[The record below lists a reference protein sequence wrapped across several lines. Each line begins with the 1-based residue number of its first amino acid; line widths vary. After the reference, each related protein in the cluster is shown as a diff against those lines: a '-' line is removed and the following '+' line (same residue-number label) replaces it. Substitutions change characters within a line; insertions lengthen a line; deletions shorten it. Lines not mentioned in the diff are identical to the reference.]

1 MALNEQQE
9 RFCQSYILHRNA
21 SEAARAAGYAKDH
34 AARQG
39 HRLLQSQEVLE
50 RITDLEQNLTT
61 DVDVITEIEKQYEY
75 ARANGHTNSAIK
87 ALERG
92 GLRVIGK
99 TLNDKDTV
107 DIAAFAGTVKKIG
120 SENVLDIVYRKGK
133 PEYYEIVD
141 KNFVAAYQSIGDNVS
156 NVVNF
161 LQTGFFCKVY

>member
-39 HRLLQSQEVLE
+39 HRLLQSEEVLE

-87 ALERG
+87 ALELLSRIRG
-92 GLRVIGK
+92 TQEEKEDTTDPEKLKEDLVASAKILGKDFYLDIGK
-99 TLNDKDTV
+99 RAGFLDSHNKVDNIDNKEDK
-107 DIAAFAGTVKKIG
+107 
-120 SENVLDIVYRKGK
+120 
-133 PEYYEIVD
+133 
-141 KNFVAAYQSIGDNVS
+141 Q
-156 NVVNF
+156 
-161 LQTGFFCKVY
+161 